1 MSKRIAAL
9 LCLLCAQESAHAVE
23 WDHDAN
29 LAGAV
34 TAFVEAYSAGGLP
47 QAEKIATKCQSS
59 LAAIN
64 DDIQRLMRFEFCAG
78 LEFAGYLTNRRDM
91 QEKGA
96 DSSEYFAMDQIRVR
110 LDRLSDYITNPVA
123 HTQVLNAW
131 GRSVAGELDKQL
143 K

>member
-1 MSKRIAAL
+1 MPRPYLLVYAL
-9 LCLLCAQESAHAVE
+9 LATGHVGAVE

-34 TAFVEAYSAGGLP
+34 GDFLAAYEAGGLP
-47 QAEKIATKCQSS
+47 QAEKIAADCQQSI
-59 LAAIN
+59 AAIK
-64 DDIQRLMRFEFCAG
+64 DDLQRFMRFEYCSG
-78 LEFAGYLTNRRDM
+78 LEFSGYLTNRRDM
-91 QEKGA
+91 DEKG
-96 DSSEYFAMDQIRVR
+96 SPPSEYFALEGIQYR

-131 GRSVAGELDKQL
+131 GRSVAGELDRRL